1 MILNY
6 AEVENLNRAI
16 IALDQEKAYDK
27 IAHDYM
33 WKVLFHCNFPP
44 PPPILST
51 LFKSYMPMLKQ

>member
-6 AEVENLNRAI
+6 AEVENLNGAI
-16 IALDQEKAYDK
+16 MALDQEKAYDK

-33 WKVLFHCNFPP
+33 WKALSHYNF

-51 LFKSYMPMLKQ
+51 LFKPYMPMLKQ